1 MIDTQ
6 DINKLAEKLSQSL
19 PDGIKVLKDD
29 FDNNFRALLESAL
42 REMNMVSR
50 EEFDVQSALLERTQR
65 KLDELEKQ
73 LDELQK
79 NS

>member
-6 DINKLAEKLSQSL
+6 DINKLAEKLSHSL